1 MALNPLLYSLLS
13 NDYLTVYSQILLWH
27 QETGL
32 MDKQTFNVH
41 VTKVGKKSGAMVEGE
56 ERRRNM
62 RKKRRKERRNRRRKR
77 K

>member
-1 MALNPLLYSLLS
+1 
-13 NDYLTVYSQILLWH
+13 
-27 QETGL
+27 